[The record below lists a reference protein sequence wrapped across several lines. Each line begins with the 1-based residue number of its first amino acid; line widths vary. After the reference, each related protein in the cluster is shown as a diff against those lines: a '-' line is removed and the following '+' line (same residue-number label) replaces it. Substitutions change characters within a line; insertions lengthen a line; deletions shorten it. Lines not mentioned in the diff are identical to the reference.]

1 MAFSSAILGRAQAGG
16 STITWGTWTTSS
28 TETGGDIDT
37 GLHSCQNI
45 QLTQTS
51 NAVATNA
58 AVANETFPCT
68 GNAVTIVQDASGD
81 GLWLAIGDF

>member
-1 MAFSSAILGRAQAGG
+1 MAFSSEILGRAQAGG

-37 GLHSCQNI
+37 GLHSCQAM

-51 NAVATNA
+51 GSVATNA
-58 AVANETFPCT
+58 AVVNETLPVA
-68 GNAVTIVQDASGD
+68 GSAVTIVQDASGD
-81 GLWLAIGDF
+81 GSWVAFGDF